1 MGADLPPPLLALCVC
16 TIHSHPQ
23 VGKRT
28 RRYDVEIKI
37 GGQRLWDQDL
47 GDRAF
52 RITKLREA
60 AGVVF
65 QRKPK
70 IESRQTSEGPPQ
82 WLDSSLFGGEPG
94 IVGPSL
100 RVLGRRPQDSF
111 PLPVK
116 LFQSWDIHLQPL
128 PAPRADV
135 FQSKPLSAPNTLW
148 VCVVHALCLD

>member
-1 MGADLPPPLLALCVC
+1 MGTDLPPPLLALCVRA
-16 TIHSHPQ
+16 IHSHSQ
-23 VGKRT
+23 VVKRT
-28 RRYDVEIKI
+28 RRYDVKIKI
-37 GGQRLWDQDL
+37 GGQRLWDWDL
-47 GDRAF
+47 RDRAF
-52 RITKLREA
+52 GITKLHKA

-82 WLDSSLFGGEPG
+82 WLDSSLFGGEPS
-94 IVGPSL
+94 IVGSSL

-116 LFQSWDIHLQPL
+116 LFRSWDIHLQPL
-128 PAPRADV
+128 PAPQADV
-135 FQSKPLSAPNTLW
+135 SQSKPLSAPTMLW